1 MPAFK
6 KIQIT
11 FSVCIF
17 GNKIKNKF
25 RFHRQKY
32 SDTVLSE
39 YSNLTTLRQKTW
51 GYFQI
56 ILKAPLIQ
64 NFTLKFV
71 STHLTNQPKQ
81 ITIKKNQLFKEPS
94 FHTSVMLGINR
105 EAFNL

>member
-1 MPAFK
+1 MYNIFKDTYSHFPSCVNACFK

-39 YSNLTTLRQKTW
+39 YSNLTTLRQKH
-51 GYFQI
+51 GVIF
-56 ILKAPLIQ
+56 K
-64 NFTLKFV
+64 
-71 STHLTNQPKQ
+71 
-81 ITIKKNQLFKEPS
+81 LF
-94 FHTSVMLGINR
+94 
-105 EAFNL
+105 